1 MRLFL
6 YNCFLNSWSLRGE
19 GMNGWGV
26 AGHATERR
34 SEERTEANQYYSAEF
49 LVEGMD
55 TLYQFK
61 IWNAAPSSIS
71 ILVNEKSGILP
82 RLRVGDTL
90 KVKYYSDESGYPTN
104 YRKSAIRHITRND
117 DGRLK
122 GHFLVGL
129 EILDRQ
135 S

>member
-1 MRLFL
+1 M
-6 YNCFLNSWSLRGE
+6 NAWS
-19 GMNGWGV
+19 V
-26 AGHATERR
+26 ASHAMERR
-34 SEERTEANQYYSAEF
+34 SEERKESNQYYSAEF

-61 IWNAAPSSIS
+61 VWDVAPSSIS
-71 ILVNEKSGILP
+71 VLVNEKSRILP
-82 RLRVGDTL
+82 CLRVGDTL

-104 YRKSAIRHITRND
+104 YQKTAIRHITRND

-129 EILDRQ
+129 EIIDGQ